1 MTADAAHLND
11 LDQQFVWHPF
21 TQQQGWS
28 EETPLMIERG
38 EGVYLYD
45 VDGNRYL
52 DGTSSLWC
60 NVHGH
65 HHPVLDAA
73 AKAQFDKVAHSTML
87 GLSHP
92 GATELAERLIEI
104 APERLQRVFY
114 SDSGS
119 TAAEIA
125 LKMAF
130 QYHQQRGDTAR
141 TRFVRMREAY
151 HGDTIGSVSVG
162 GIDLFHATYKPL
174 LFETLAAEPGDAAQ
188 MEQLLSAHE
197 GEVAAVIM
205 EPLVQGAGGM
215 IVHPEGYLRAV
226 RELCD
231 QHGVL
236 LICDEVATGFGRTG
250 TMFAVE
256 REGVSPDFMCLAKG
270 ITGGYLPL
278 AATLTTEA
286 VYEGFLGA
294 PAEGKTFF
302 HGHTYTGNP
311 IACAVALANLD
322 IFRDER
328 TIEALQPKIELLDRR
343 LAEIA
348 EMPGV
353 TEVRS
358 RGVMVGIDL
367 GEHDPELRVGH
378 RVTREA
384 RERGAMIRPLSEV
397 IVLMPPLAISEA
409 ELTDLLDICV
419 ESIAAAL
426 ASLPTA
432 A

>member
-1 MTADAAHLND
+1 MTDAARLNQ

-45 VDGNRYL
+45 VDGNRYI

-104 APERLQRVFY
+104 APEGLQRVFY

-174 LFETLAAEPGDAAQ
+174 LFETLAAEPGDASQ

-328 TIEALQPKIELLDRR
+328 TIEALQPKIQLLDRR

-348 EMPGV
+348 VMPGV

-384 RERGAMIRPLSEV
+384 RKRGAMIRPLSEV

>member
-1 MTADAAHLND
+1 MTADAARLND

-92 GATELAERLIEI
+92 GATELAARLIEI
-104 APERLQRVFY
+104 APEGLQRVFY

-348 EMPGV
+348 EMQGV

-397 IVLMPPLAISEA
+397 IVLMPPLAISEG

-419 ESIAAAL
+419 ESITAAL

>member
-1 MTADAAHLND
+1 MTDTARLNQ
-11 LDQQFVWHPF
+11 LDQQYVWHPF

-104 APERLQRVFY
+104 APKGLQRVFY

-278 AATLTTEA
+278 AATLATEA

-367 GEHDPELRVGH
+367 GEHDPELRLGH

-419 ESIAAAL
+419 ESITAAL